1 MKRLQIIVLIVLVL
15 CVIGQSSWAAK
26 AYVTDSFE
34 ITLRTGPSVQNK
46 ILTLIGS
53 GEAVEVLESQEE
65 WTHVRVLG
73 GREDAIEGWVLSRY
87 LETRLPWK
95 TQAESLKKE
104 NARLKEKLAQGE
116 NKWSKSMDVE
126 QKLSK
131 ELGDKI
137 NALNRLKE
145 KYESLKRGSAE
156 YIKVK
161 AAYDVTLS
169 SLETAQRDVQG
180 LTKENESLKSS
191 QRNRWFAMGALV
203 LLCGLMIGVVVGRQQ
218 RKRKS
223 IYH

>member
-169 SLETAQRDVQG
+169 SLETAQGDVQG

>member
-131 ELGDKI
+131 ELGDKM

-169 SLETAQRDVQG
+169 LLETAQGDVQG

>member
-1 MKRLQIIVLIVLVL
+1 MKRLQSIVLIVLVL

-46 ILTLIGS
+46 ILTLLGS
-53 GEAVEVLESQEE
+53 GEAVEVLGSQEE

-73 GREDAIEGWVLSRY
+73 RREDAIEGWVLGRY

-95 TQAESLKKE
+95 TQAESLVKE
-104 NARLKEKLAQGE
+104 NARLKEGLAQGE
-116 NKWSKSMDVE
+116 KKWSKSADAE
-126 QKLSK
+126 QKTTK
-131 ELGDKI
+131 ELEGNIKAFHRLQEEYE
-137 NALNRLKE
+137 ALKQ
-145 KYESLKRGSAE
+145 GSAE

-161 AAYDVTLS
+161 AAYEANRS
-169 SLETAQRDVQG
+169 SLEAAQRNVQG

-203 LLCGLMIGVVVGRQQ
+203 LLCGLMIGVMVGRQE

-223 IYH
+223 LYH

>member
-169 SLETAQRDVQG
+169 LLETAQRDVQG